1 MAADATIVKPNEGEK
16 SFVEKVA
23 QYYYENDGMPHDR
36 GRVVGW
42 MMICS
47 PSTQTADRIAEALD
61 VPRAAI
67 DRIVDQLTPENDPVS
82 VFERTGS
89 LSENYTIRLREN
101 SWAPK
106 VRGIFSEFPD
116 FHRVAR
122 EGLEGLRAEGA
133 SEERL
138 VRLANMERFLGFV
151 SGEMPT
157 ILERYEKNR
166 QVGLGS

>member
-1 MAADATIVKPNEGEK
+1 MAADTAPVKLTEGEK

-42 MMICS
+42 MMICD
-47 PSTQTADRIAEALD
+47 PAAQTAGQIAEVLG

-89 LSENYTIRLREN
+89 LTEDYTIRLREN

-122 EGLEGLRAEGA
+122 AGLDGLRAEGA
-133 SEERL
+133 AEERL
-138 VRLANMERFLGFV
+138 LRLSNMERFLAFV
-151 SGEMPT
+151 SAEMPA
-157 ILERYEKNR
+157 ILERYEK
-166 QVGLGS
+166 QKSAGQAG